1 MSSVVPSW
9 CGQRA
14 IIFSE
19 HDMIFTFIL
28 AISLAISGYFLGA
41 AFVKVALYAGIAKVV
56 VLLAAC
62 WAAYWLYRRVTRGRR
77 GGVRRIPPL

>member
-14 IIFSE
+14 IIFLE

-28 AISLAISGYFLGA
+28 AISLAFSGYFLGG
-41 AFVKVALYAGIAKVV
+41 AFVKVAIYTGIAKVV

-62 WAAYWLYRRVTRGRR
+62 WATYWLYRRIIRGRR

>member
-1 MSSVVPSW
+1 MSSAVPLR
-9 CGQRA
+9 CGQRV

-28 AISLAISGYFLGA
+28 AISLAFSGYFLGG
-41 AFVKVALYAGIAKVV
+41 AFVKIALYTGTAKVV

-62 WAAYWLYRRVTRGRR
+62 WATYWLYRRVTRGRR
-77 GGVRRIPPL
+77 GGERRIPPL

>member
-1 MSSVVPSW
+1 MSLAVPLR

-28 AISLAISGYFLGA
+28 AISLAFSGYFLGG
-41 AFVKVALYAGIAKVV
+41 AFVKVAIYTGIAKVV

-62 WAAYWLYRRVTRGRR
+62 WATYWLYRRFTRGRR
-77 GGVRRIPPL
+77 GGVRRIPRL